1 MLKLFSPD
9 DCAARY
15 LSINP
20 GLTLL
25 AAVTESRALI
35 RHKTE
40 DLSFLGLAHFSK
52 RHSPDTFDWA
62 VVTETATIFCLIH
75 CIEEK
80 KLVYQKR
87 KAKVTR
93 QSKLCGF

>member
-62 VVTETATIFCLIH
+62 VVTETATIFMSHTLH
-75 CIEEK
+75 
-80 KLVYQKR
+80 
-87 KAKVTR
+87 
-93 QSKLCGF
+93 

>member
-62 VVTETATIFCLIH
+62 VGTETATIFMSHTLH
-75 CIEEK
+75 
-80 KLVYQKR
+80 
-87 KAKVTR
+87 
-93 QSKLCGF
+93 